1 MRHCLA
7 RAGGLSFTT
16 GRHCRPASGS
26 HTGSHGIAYRSE
38 VPHEPAEPSSAGDP
52 SGHRKNS
59 ASPGGRSSG
68 LSRRSPGFNRG
79 NSVFSASVR
88 SRSRNSSG
96 TNAHLWRNRES
107 GRPAPCGPG
116 GRPGHGQEPRPDPHS
131 LPSRRRCRREAR
143 RIFCPRRTLDQI
155 EAPRPRG
162 CSRQSP
168 PFFLTLRAAGRAS
181 KLFLFFS
188 RV

>member
-7 RAGGLSFTT
+7 RTGGLRFTT
-16 GRHCRPASGS
+16 RRHCRSASGS
-26 HTGSHGIAYRSE
+26 HARSYGIAHRSE
-38 VPHEPAEPSSAGDP
+38 VPHEPARPSPAGDR
-52 SGHRKNS
+52 SGHRKHS
-59 ASPGGRSSG
+59 ASSGRRSSG
-68 LSRRSPGFNRG
+68 LSQRCRGFKRG
-79 NSVFSASVR
+79 NSVFSPSLR

-107 GRPAPCGPG
+107 GRPAQCGRG
-116 GRPGHGQEPRPDPHS
+116 GRPGHGQEPCADPHS

-143 RIFCPRRTLDQI
+143 RIFRVRWTLDQI

-181 KLFLFFS
+181 KLILFF
-188 RV
+188 